1 MFDIFE
7 NSDCWF
13 LESFKINGNQ
23 LTIGIAEGIISS
35 AKEDVRIDKNT
46 KIDGCSPIV
55 VNEESRKF
63 EIRFF
68 NVLSHQLTD
77 ESYAAPESGQ
87 IEGKV
92 LCLHKDSSYLKHV
105 LENSL
110 ISHLIEGSVFHY
122 SLNLADDIIDIITTE
137 KPEMR

>member
-46 KIDGCSPIV
+46 KIV
-55 VNEESRKF
+55 VLLGGNSSER
-63 EIRFF
+63 EISISSGK
-68 NVLSHQLTD
+68 NV
-77 ESYAAPESGQ
+77 
-87 IEGKV
+87 IK
-92 LCLHKDSSYLKHV
+92 
-105 LENSL
+105 SL
-110 ISHLIEGSVFHY
+110 ISKGLNIIPSVILI
-122 SLNLADDIIDIITTE
+122 IIL
-137 KPEMR
+137 

>member
-46 KIDGCSPIV
+46 KIDECSPIV
-55 VNEESRKF
+55 VNERAGSLKSDFLTYFHISSPMSPTLPLKVDKSKVKF
-63 EIRFF
+63 YVFIRT
-68 NVLSHQLTD
+68 H
-77 ESYAAPESGQ
+77 P
-87 IEGKV
+87 I
-92 LCLHKDSSYLKHV
+92 
-105 LENSL
+105 
-110 ISHLIEGSVFHY
+110 
-122 SLNLADDIIDIITTE
+122 LNMSQKTL
-137 KPEMR
+137 